1 MIGMDKGDQGMV
13 EMVRR
18 GDNHIVIIHHRYINP
33 EASQIWPRAG
43 CVLGGLSEGEKENGF
58 SIFDALRIASWV
70 REKGFISDRAY
81 ARAAAEVGVPRSRL
95 EPNKTLEPTP
105 TAVTDRAA
113 ARSAPAVGVAHL

>member
-1 MIGMDKGDQGMV
+1 MNKGDQGVV

-18 GDNHIVIIHHRYINP
+18 CGSHIVIIHHRYINTKP
-33 EASQIWPRAG
+33 SQVSLRAG
-43 CVLGGLSEGEKENGF
+43 CMLGGLSEGEKGNGPLVF
-58 SIFDALRIASWV
+58 EALRIASRV
-70 REKGFISDRAY
+70 REKGSISDRAY
-81 ARAAAEVGVPRSRL
+81 ARAAAEVRVPRSRL